1 VIFVIRHG
9 ETALNAAR
17 VFQPEDT
24 PLSERGLRQ
33 AALLGARVRELG
45 VGRVVSSH
53 LPRARMTAEAIV
65 EGTGLSV
72 STLELLQERNF
83 GALRGRPYAE
93 VGPAV
98 FARDYVPEQGEGWDA
113 FERRVAQAWA
123 AVVELHDASGNL
135 AVVTH
140 GLVCR
145 ALAQLCFELP
155 DGQQAPARFGN
166 TSLSIVEPVAPHRAS
181 LVACVEHLRGTA
193 ADDEAAPTL

>member
-1 VIFVIRHG
+1 MIFVIRHG

-33 AALLGARVRELG
+33 AALLGARLRALG

-65 EGTGLSV
+65 DGTGLSV

-93 VGPAV
+93 VGPEV
-98 FARDYVPEQGEGWDA
+98 FARDYVPDRGEGWEA
-113 FERRVAQAWA
+113 FERRVALAWD
-123 AVVELHDASGNL
+123 AVLELHDDGGNL

-145 ALAQLCFELP
+145 ALAQQFFELP
-155 DGQQAPARFGN
+155 EGQQVPARFGN
-166 TSLSIVEPVAPHRAS
+166 TSLTVVEPVAPHKAS
-181 LVACVEHLRGTA
+181 VVACVAHLGGTA